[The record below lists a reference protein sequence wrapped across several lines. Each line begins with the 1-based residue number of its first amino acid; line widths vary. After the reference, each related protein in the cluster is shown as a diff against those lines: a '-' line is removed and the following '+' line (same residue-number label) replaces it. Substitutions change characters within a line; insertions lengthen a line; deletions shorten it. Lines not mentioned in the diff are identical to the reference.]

1 MDHWLVG
8 WVVWGGET
16 PLEGFYAN
24 GPRSGGTF
32 GRSAWSVCG
41 HPVPSI
47 SAHRRKSV
55 APIEEIPSP
64 SAQVPP
70 STPLPDAPGCCAE
83 TRDSAPG
90 TATPRHKAPNPSEAE
105 ITSRSVILMQ
115 IPVGRLAC
123 SGPSSGYICQMGA
136 TCPQNRENLRSRGTL
151 CPYQA
156 SRRAEGDITTP
167 EGDRSELPTGWAR
180 RHQHGVSTVLH

>member
-1 MDHWLVG
+1 MRRGGLADGLLVG
-8 WVVWGGET
+8 WLDCLGRRSA
-16 PLEGFYAN
+16 PEGFYAN

-32 GRSAWSVCG
+32 GRSAGSVFG

-47 SAHRRKSV
+47 SAPRRKSV
-55 APIEEIPSP
+55 APMEEIPSP

-105 ITSRSVILMQ
+105 ITSRSVILVQ

-123 SGPSSGYICQMGA
+123 SGPPSGYLCQTGA
-136 TCPQNRENLRSRGTL
+136 TCPQSGEKSAT
-151 CPYQA
+151 
-156 SRRAEGDITTP
+156 SGDITLLSGISP
-167 EGDRSELPTGWAR
+167 CMGRC
-180 RHQHGVSTVLH
+180 HGGSSQIRWIVNR

>member
-32 GRSAWSVCG
+32 GRSAWSVFG

-55 APIEEIPSP
+55 APIEEIPSLT
-64 SAQVPP
+64 ARVPRVP
-70 STPLPDAPGCCAE
+70 LCRRPRVVAPTP
-83 TRDSAPG
+83 RDSLPG
-90 TATPRHKAPNPSEAE
+90 AAASRHKAPNPSEAE
-105 ITSRSVILMQ
+105 ITSRSVTSVQ

-123 SGPSSGYICQMGA
+123 SGPPSGYICKMGT
-136 TCPQNRENLRSRGTL
+136 TCPQNLENLRSRGTWCL
-151 CPYQA
+151 YQA
-156 SRRAEGDITTP
+156 SRRAGGEFTTLR
-167 EGDRSELPTGWAR
+167 GRSVRIADEMGTAT
-180 RHQHGVSTVLH
+180 STV